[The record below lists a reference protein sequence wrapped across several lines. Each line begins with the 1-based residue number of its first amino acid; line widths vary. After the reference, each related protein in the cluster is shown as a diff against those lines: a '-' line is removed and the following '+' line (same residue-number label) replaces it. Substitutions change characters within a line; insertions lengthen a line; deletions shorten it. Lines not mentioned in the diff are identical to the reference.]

1 MSAWCVYQPQ
11 GWLGAGDACS
21 EILFSGFQDCIALCA
36 VVAFSLWSW
45 LAAQYRADQ
54 ALGENAG
61 RFQKGVSGNPG
72 GRPRE
77 IGEIRDLARAHTADA
92 IEALRGIAVDLTAPA
107 SARVAASEALLNRAW
122 GRPSLA
128 ISAEGE
134 AEPVELVVRWAGA

>member
-1 MSAWCVYQPQ
+1 M
-11 GWLGAGDACS
+11 
-21 EILFSGFQDCIALCA
+21 
-36 VVAFSLWSW
+36 
-45 LAAQYRADQ
+45 
-54 ALGENAG
+54 GENAG

-77 IGEIRDLARAHTADA
+77 LGEIKELARAHTSAA
-92 IEALRGIAVDLTAPA
+92 IEALQSIAVDQTAPA

-134 AEPVELVVRWAGA
+134 AEPVELVVRWAGQ